1 MDYLIG
7 FLLVLQVLICLLL
20 ILIVLMQ
27 RPRQEGLGAAF
38 GSGTMDQAFGAH
50 TTTVLQKGTTWLG
63 IGFYVITFVLAVLV
77 AHKDGSKAS
86 VPSLIDEADKKPAA
100 TAPAEPALPTTPDA
114 APAPAPAPAPATPA
128 GETPAPAPAP
138 AAETTPA
145 PAAEQPKLAPVEVIP
160 GAAPTPP
167 PVPAAPEPAPAP
179 APAPEPAPAAPAPAG
194 N

>member
-77 AHKDGSKAS
+77 AHKDGSKAN
-86 VPSLIDEADKKPAA
+86 VPALIDEADKKPAA

-114 APAPAPAPAPATPA
+114 AA
-128 GETPAPAPAP
+128 PAPAPAP
-138 AAETTPA
+138 AAEAPAAPAPAPAPAPEAAAPAPAAETAPAPA
-145 PAAEQPKLAPVEVIP
+145 PAAEQPKLAPVDAVP
-160 GAAPTPP
+160 GSAPTPP
-167 PVPAAPEPAPAP
+167 PVPVTPEPAPAP
-179 APAPEPAPAAPAPAG
+179 APAG